1 MGLVFV
7 EVMLAVE
14 ERFGIRL
21 PDEELAERFDTG
33 RMRTVGDLQE
43 MIEQKLRQQEG
54 AWKAPYVCPTS
65 AAFYQ
70 VRRSLISAFGMPRNS
85 IRPATR
91 LESLLPRQGRRE
103 QWRRLGEVT
112 ALPLSSLDPSGAVQT
127 LYGVPALGVALW
139 LSIAHWGTI
148 IQAPL
153 MGPLPAVLAACLM
166 AGGLLYLGHRLT
178 APLHLEIPRRHGT
191 VGDLARCAVGMTA
204 PRSDRTWCSE
214 TVTEALRC
222 VFWEQLRV
230 PPDEVTPDRTFDA
243 MGVD

>member
-1 MGLVFV
+1 MGLQWV
-7 EVMLAVE
+7 ELVIAVE
-14 ERFGIRL
+14 ERFGTEL
-21 PDEELAERFDTG
+21 PDEELGERFDTG

-54 AWKAPYVCPTS
+54 VWKAPCVCPTS

-70 VRRSLISAFGMPRNS
+70 MRRSLMNAFGVTRGS
-85 IRPATR
+85 VRPGTR

-112 ALPLSSLDPSGAVQT
+112 ALPLSSLDPSGAVQA
-127 LYGVPALGVALW
+127 LYMVPALGVALW

-148 IQAPL
+148 VQAPL
-153 MGPLPAVLAACLM
+153 MGPVPAVLAACLI
-166 AGGLLYLGHRLT
+166 AGGLIYLGHRLT
-178 APLHLEIPRRHGT
+178 TPLHLEIPRRHGT

-204 PRSDRTWCSE
+204 PPSDGTWCSE
-214 TVTEALRC
+214 TVSEALRC

-230 PPDEVTPDRTFDA
+230 PPDEVMPDKEFDA